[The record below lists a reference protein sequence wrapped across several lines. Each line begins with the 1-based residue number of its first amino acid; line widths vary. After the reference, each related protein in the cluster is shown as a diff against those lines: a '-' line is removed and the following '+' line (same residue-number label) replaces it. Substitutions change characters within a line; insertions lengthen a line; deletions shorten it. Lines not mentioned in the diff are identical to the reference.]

1 MSAVPPGFVRLM
13 AALCSLHA
21 TMAVARVTGTLW
33 LLKTGHSAA
42 WVGLMLALVAL
53 TPALLGA
60 PAGAWADRYGL
71 WRPLLWGS
79 CAALV
84 GVVSVWVYPSTYTL
98 ALAALGTGAAL
109 ALAAVAIQR
118 EIALLPLVDGTH
130 KQALYSWA
138 SLGPAVSNTASP
150 VLAGLLIDHAGFRA
164 GFFLAVLLAPVGLL
178 LLRKR
183 RHVAWPSLKTTPSLL
198 PALDLLRQRPL
209 RMLLLLNVAFAVSW
223 DAHSFVVPVLG
234 HAREFSAS
242 TIGLLLGSFS
252 LAVMVVRLFIVR
264 FAGQY
269 SDRSAMRAA
278 LALCVAV
285 LFVYPWL
292 PGVLSMAM
300 GSFLL
305 GLALGSV
312 QPTLLAALTD
322 ATPRE
327 RHGQALGLRM
337 FATNSAGVLMPLG
350 FGFAASFAGPGAPLW
365 LMAVLAALCWPA
377 TQATRGNK
385 P

>member
-1 MSAVPPGFVRLM
+1 M
-13 AALCSLHA
+13 AALCSIHA

-33 LLKTGHSAA
+33 LLHSGHSAF

-79 CAALV
+79 SAAFA
-84 GVVSVWVYPSTYTL
+84 GVLALFVWPSLPTL

-118 EIALLPLVDGTH
+118 EVALLPLAEGTN

-138 SLGPAVSNTASP
+138 SLGPALSNTASP
-150 VLAGLLIDHAGFRA
+150 VLAGLLIDHVGFRA
-164 GFFLAVLLAPVGLL
+164 GFLFAVLLAPIGLL
-178 LLRKR
+178 LLHRR
-183 RHVAWPSLKTTPSLL
+183 RHVAWPSLKVTPSLL
-198 PALDLLRQRPL
+198 PAFDLLRQRPL
-209 RMLLLLNVAFAVSW
+209 RMLLVLNVAFAVSW

-242 TIGLLLGSFS
+242 SIGLLLGSFS

-269 SDRSAMRAA
+269 SDRGAMRVA
-278 LALCVAV
+278 LAVCAGV

-292 PGVLSMAM
+292 PGLLSMAA
-300 GSFLL
+300 GSFML

-337 FATNSAGVLMPLG
+337 FVTNSAGVLMPLG
-350 FGFAASFAGPGAPLW
+350 FGAAAAVAGPAAPMW
-365 LMAVLAALCWPA
+365 LMALLAASCWPA
-377 TQATRGNK
+377 TRSTRAGGSS